1 MNIDFLLNKMNMKY
15 FTLFADK
22 LVMKAFCSIW
32 GRSHEICKD
41 NVNILK
47 LLLLNKQIVILSL
60 HLYLLADCFFLSL
73 KQWYNVKFIII
84 LF

>member
-1 MNIDFLLNKMNMKY
+1 MNIYFLLNKMNLKY

-22 LVMKAFCSIW
+22 LVMKTSCSIW

-47 LLLLNKQIVILSL
+47 LLLLNKQMVT
-60 HLYLLADCFFLSL
+60 LYIYIF
-73 KQWYNVKFIII
+73 
-84 LF
+84 